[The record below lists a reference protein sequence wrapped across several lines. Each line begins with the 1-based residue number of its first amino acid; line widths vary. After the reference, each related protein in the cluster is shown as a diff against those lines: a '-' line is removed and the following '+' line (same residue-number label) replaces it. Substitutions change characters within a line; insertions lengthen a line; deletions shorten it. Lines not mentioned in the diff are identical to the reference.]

1 MQRSQWLWMKN
12 ILDSITV
19 ICYNAVKMNM
29 QNCELTL
36 EELTREAERI
46 LRQKGLAIESDDHRV
61 SEVPDSR
68 TIRYYTTLG
77 LLDRPAL
84 SGKQA
89 RYTMRHLLQLL
100 AIKALQRTGFSL
112 ARIQERL
119 YGRNDSELEAIFNS
133 VSIEEEELEIVP
145 VTWREVVLLPG
156 LRLTADENWLPPS
169 DMTVLEK
176 RFNAAVAALIKTPR
190 GSERSSQ

>member
-1 MQRSQWLWMKN
+1 
-12 ILDSITV
+12 
-19 ICYNAVKMNM
+19 MNNLEM
-29 QNCELTL
+29 TL

-46 LRQKGLAIESDDHRV
+46 LRQRGLAVEGDDHRV
-61 SEVPDSR
+61 TEVPDPR
-68 TIRYYTTLG
+68 TIRYYTTIG
-77 LLDRPAL
+77 LLDRPVI

-112 ARIQERL
+112 ARIQQRL
-119 YGRNDSELEAIFNS
+119 YGRNESELEALFNS
-133 VSIEEEELEIVP
+133 IVVEEREPDIVP
-145 VTWREVVLLPG
+145 VTWLEVVLLPG
-156 LRLTADENWLPPS
+156 LKLMADESWIPPS
-169 DMTVLEK
+169 DMAVLEK